1 MAKQYMTFVQCF
13 GLVNGELA
21 DSVILIAPQ
30 FQTTANRNSGVGEYT
45 ITCSGAVQNGN
56 NYDIS
61 YGSGLLHVTKAPLN
75 IKVDNLTRT
84 YGDDEPNYKIS
95 YEGFKNGEDEQ
106 VLKHLPVAYK
116 RKQKIQRRAIPNCA
130 ERCRGR

>member
-1 MAKQYMTFVQCF
+1 M
-13 GLVNGELA
+13 NGELA

-106 VLKHLPVAYK
+106 VLKHLPVAYSANK
-116 RKQKIQRRAIPNCA
+116 NTT
-130 ERCRGR
+130 